1 MEGENKWGRG
11 CDQLIPPRLLP
22 LHISHLTR
30 PSQTEI
36 QLCCVI
42 LVVQALVFEAYDV
55 GLEQVVVQAEV
66 VAVWWSKMAQRLI
79 Y

>member
-42 LVVQALVFEAYDV
+42 LVVQALVFEA
-55 GLEQVVVQAEV
+55 
-66 VAVWWSKMAQRLI
+66 
-79 Y
+79 